1 MPLRPVPCTVALRT
15 MSPGALFPVM
25 PLRPPV
31 TVMPSIV
38 TRLALTL
45 MTSIAGSGPLT
56 VALGMP
62 AASVTSLRSI
72 SRCSLQVPL
81 IWTSKG
87 LRSSPRVSALAIV
100 SPAEQSTATVLVG
113 SAQAPELNAKSASA
127 AMVKTNGRRAFM
139 VPPFF
144 VMSPFPPWEWAV
156 GERMRRRS
164 LRVKSPQ
171 YPKRG
176 NAFGAGVQ
184 CGDGSQRGAPHE
196 QTRTPHFGRRGGRVP
211 GGRRDH
217 APALPRPAPGPFR
230 RQRRQSGEEQGFLL
244 PAARLSHLRPARL
257 RPAAARGQARER
269 RHHGRLLL
277 APRHRSPLFR
287 LLSQGR
293 LRCLEPAFAQALG
306 HHQSN
311 HLAGRV
317 AAGSVGCV
325 RLVHPAGQADPPRGP
340 RPAGI
345 ELAFLSARSRWPY
358 ERAVLRNRAD
368 RLGRVLEA
376 ARDVRRAPHQAA
388 PAASPVRVR
397 RSDAGNP

>member
-1 MPLRPVPCTVALRT
+1 MPLRPVPCKVALRT
-15 MSPGALFPVM
+15 MSPGAPSAVM

-31 TVMPSIV
+31 TARPSIA
-38 TRLALTL
+38 TRLAMTL

-56 VALGMP
+56 VAPEAP

-144 VMSPFPPWEWAV
+144 VISPFPPWEWAV
-156 GERMRRRS
+156 GKSMRRRS
-164 LRVKSPQ
+164 RRVKSPQ

-244 PAARLSHLRPARL
+244 PAARLSRLRPARL
-257 RPAAARGQARER
+257 RPAAARGQARGR
-269 RHHGRLLL
+269 RHDGRVLL
-277 APRHRSPLFR
+277 APRHRSPFVR
-287 LLSQGR
+287 VFSQGR
-293 LRCLEPAFAQALG
+293 LRGAQPAFAETLG

-311 HLAGRV
+311 HVAGRV
-317 AAGSVGCV
+317 AAGSVGRV
-325 RLVHPAGQADPPRGP
+325 RLVYPPGQADPPRGP
-340 RPAGI
+340 RSAGI
-345 ELAFLSARSRWPY
+345 ELAFLSAGSRRPHQ
-358 ERAVLRNRAD
+358 RALLRHRAD

-376 ARDVRRAPHQAA
+376 ARVRI
-388 PAASPVRVR
+388 R
-397 RSDAGNP
+397 RSDAGDERRNRH